1 MTTMKTLVVAE
12 PRQMVWQQR
21 AKPTPAAHDVLIK
34 PIAAGICGTDI
45 HAWAGNQ
52 PFFSYPRVLGHEL
65 CGEVVE
71 LGSQAS
77 GFRLGQR
84 VALIPYVACQQ
95 CDACLSGKTNCCEN
109 ISVIGVHQ
117 DGGFCEFLSVPSSNL
132 LAVDDVD
139 PEAAALIEPFA
150 ISAHA
155 VRRAAVAADEQVL
168 VVGAGPIGLGVAA
181 IAAAAGAH
189 VVVAD
194 TSEQRRAHVAQKL
207 GLATVNPLD
216 ADFDVQL
223 KAEFG
228 GRLAAKVIDA
238 TGSPAAMNGAVKLI
252 RHGGTIVFVGLH
264 KGDLVIPDI
273 EFHKKETTLMGSR
286 NATLEDFAKVGEL
299 MANGQLCADMML
311 NCHYD
316 FSTLADRFEADVINN
331 RQLIK
336 GVIHFGR

>member
-1 MTTMKTLVVAE
+1 MKTLVVAE

-216 ADFDVQL
+216 ADFDAQL

-331 RQLIK
+331 RELIK